1 MRRKAHTLAEVLVAL
16 AVVGVLG
23 AVVVPMANKFKPD
36 INKIKF
42 LKNYDAIVQ
51 VNNHLIYD
59 EDLYPLTA
67 NDDEFLHRDN
77 PLYNTMQRAYDGV
90 NIGGHNNKYCDL
102 LSLFLAGSVSGACQ
116 EAGYPDIRPGDDE
129 QPHFTIKDGT
139 EYWVYTQRDRN
150 NNIANYRSDIY
161 IDIDRNGANCLE
173 DTDACP
179 IPDRFHIIVEANGE
193 TLPAGHFSTYY
204 LKTRTNY
211 RLNKDVNVYGDE
223 FVPENGD
230 DLVFVLESANN

>member
-36 INKIKF
+36 VYKIKF

-59 EDLYPLTA
+59 EELYPLIDNA
-67 NDDEFLHRDN
+67 GNDYREN
-77 PLYNTMQRAYDGV
+77 PLFNTEQVTYDNV
-90 NIGGHNNKYCDL
+90 AIGNHDNKYCDF
-102 LSLFLAGSVSGACQ
+102 LSLFLAGNISAACTN
-116 EAGYPDIRPGDDE
+116 AGNPVNMPNGN
-129 QPHFTIKDGT
+129 PHFTIKDGT
-139 EYWVYTQRDRN
+139 EYWVYTQLGRN

-173 DTDACP
+173 DPIACP
-179 IPDRFHIIVEANGE
+179 TPDRFHITVKANGE
-193 TLPAGHFSTYY
+193 TLPADRVSTYY
-204 LKTRTNY
+204 LNTRTNY
-211 RLNKDVNVYGDE
+211 RLNKDRNLPAVEPQGN
-223 FVPENGD
+223 FTFQ
-230 DLVFVLESANN
+230 L

>member
-59 EDLYPLTA
+59 EDLYPPTA
-67 NDDEFLHRDN
+67 DDEFSHRDN
-77 PLYNTMQRAYDGV
+77 PLYNTRLVTYDGV
-90 NIGGHNNKYCDL
+90 NIGDHDNKYCDL
-102 LSLFLAGSVSGACQ
+102 LSLFLAGSVSEACQ
-116 EAGYPDIRPGDDE
+116 GAEYPDNRPDGA
-129 QPHFTIKDGT
+129 PHFTIKDGT
-139 EYWVYTQRDRN
+139 EYWVYTQRGHN

-173 DTDACP
+173 DTEVCP

-193 TLPAGHFSTYY
+193 TLPAGRFSTHY
-204 LKTRTNY
+204 LNTRTNY
-211 RLNKDVNVYGDE
+211 RLNRDININNLNFTPPNIQE
-223 FVPENGD
+223 
-230 DLVFVLESANN
+230 FVLEPANN

>member
-59 EDLYPLTA
+59 EDLYPPTA
-67 NDDEFLHRDN
+67 NRDN
-77 PLYNTMQRAYDGV
+77 PLYNTEQVIYDDV
-90 NIGGHNNKYCDL
+90 RIGGHDNKYCDL
-102 LSLFLAGSVSGACQ
+102 LSLFLAGSVSEACQ
-116 EAGYPDIRPGDDE
+116 GAEYPDIRPADE
-129 QPHFTIKDGT
+129 PPHFTIKDGT
-139 EYWVYTQRDRN
+139 EYWVYTQRGLNLN

-173 DTDACP
+173 DTEACP
-179 IPDRFHIIVEANGE
+179 TPDRFHILVEANGE
-193 TLPAGHFSTYY
+193 TLPADHFSTYY
-204 LKTRTNY
+204 LNTRTNY
-211 RLNKDVNVYGDE
+211 RLNKDVNVYVDE
-223 FVPENGD
+223 FEPEDGD
-230 DLVFVLESANN
+230 DLEFNLEPAG